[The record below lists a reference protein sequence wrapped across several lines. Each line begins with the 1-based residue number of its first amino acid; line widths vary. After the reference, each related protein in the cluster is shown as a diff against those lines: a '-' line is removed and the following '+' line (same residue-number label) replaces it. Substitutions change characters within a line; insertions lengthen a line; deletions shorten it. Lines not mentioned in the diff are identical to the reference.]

1 MKIRK
6 RDQKREKS
14 GGQKG
19 KKRCKVGNGFMTI
32 HHARGWTKRVRSA
45 RDPDEKLGCFGN
57 QIYGP
62 GVTYQR
68 LIYYHLRLYINRS
81 VITID
86 APAWQLQQHFFFPS
100 KESAGIFL
108 EILLFATLYK
118 TLLIVCWPLKIRPDS
133 WWFSW
138 TILYKNM
145 IANLDSK
152 CLQV

>member
-19 KKRCKVGNGFMTI
+19 KKKMQSWQWI
-32 HHARGWTKRVRSA
+32 HDHTSRPRMNLRGSIQRV
-45 RDPDEKLGCFGN
+45 DPDEKLGCFGN

-108 EILLFATLYK
+108 EILYFTKPCWLFVDPWKFVQILGDS
-118 TLLIVCWPLKIRPDS
+118 LELFCIKI
-133 WWFSW
+133 W
-138 TILYKNM
+138 
-145 IANLDSK
+145 
-152 CLQV
+152 LQI